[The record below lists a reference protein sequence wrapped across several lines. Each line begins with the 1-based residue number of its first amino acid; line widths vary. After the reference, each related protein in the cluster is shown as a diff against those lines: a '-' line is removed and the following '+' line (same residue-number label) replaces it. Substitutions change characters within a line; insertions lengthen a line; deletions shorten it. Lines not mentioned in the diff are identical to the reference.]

1 LQILGFI
8 LTMKTLAIETSCDD
22 TSIWIIN
29 FDWKT
34 FSVDNLLA
42 YSQVKEHNEFGGVVP
57 EIASR
62 LHSEKIIAVLNQIW
76 RDKIKEVDNV
86 CVTSHPWLPWSLVVG
101 KAVASQLWEYFN
113 KPIIHVDHII
123 WHIFALFLDRDMTK
137 IEFPM
142 IILTASWWHN
152 NIYHVSEKSDNSDQK
167 IEWSTHHRWNYEIT
181 KIWQT
186 LDDAA
191 WECFDKVSRML
202 GWPYPWWVRISQQAT
217 RWRPNE
223 QFKLSRI
230 RLSNDKFDFSFS
242 GIKSQINHLINKKK
256 ANITIPLDS
265 CPRFDL
271 DNEAPLFN
279 GQETADIAYEFQ
291 ESVVEV
297 LWKKLARAALKYNA
311 KTIWLSGWVSANDR
325 LREYIKEIL
334 TNKQRLRN
342 QDIAADNFDA
352 ELLVPTKKIYCTDNA
367 AMIWVAWLLK

>member
-334 TNKQRLRN
+334 TNKPAIKI
-342 QDIAADNFDA
+342 DVPSGIATGSYKWKITYTLYDMGFD
-352 ELLVPTKKIYCTDNA
+352 Y
-367 AMIWVAWLLK
+367 